1 MMNIGIDLKAIVLK
15 ASKAGVD
22 LTMSFEDCNRVVL
35 RARRGEFTINYNILP
50 WEINPKVWQ
59 QGEQFEHMVDDLIY
73 RLDEAEQ
80 KLIETGGTDQ

>member
-22 LTMSFEDCNRVVL
+22 LTMSFEGCNEVAL
-35 RARRGEFTINYNILP
+35 RARRGNFTINVRILP
-50 WEINPKVWQ
+50 WEMSCDFWR
-59 QGEQFEHMVDDLIY
+59 QGEQFERMVDNLIY

-80 KLIETGGTDQ
+80 KMIETGGAD